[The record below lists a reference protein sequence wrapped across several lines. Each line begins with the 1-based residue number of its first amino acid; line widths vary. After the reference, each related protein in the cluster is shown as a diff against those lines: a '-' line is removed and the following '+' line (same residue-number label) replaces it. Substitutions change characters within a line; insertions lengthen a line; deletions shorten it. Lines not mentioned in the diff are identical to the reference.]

1 MSSKTITVNPVSLQ
15 DSLMFLWK
23 IRNKV
28 SNLEYEIYSMVNRRH
43 QLNFPDGQG
52 NFPSLAIIDVEQD
65 IADENLAENLF
76 MELRDAVTNFL
87 DSYSGVTVTVNNN
100 NNIDNNNNN
109 TMM

>member
-28 SNLEYEIYSMVNRRH
+28 SNLEYEIYSMVNRCH

-52 NFPSLAIIDVEQD
+52 NFPPFAIIDVEQN

-76 MELRDAVTNFL
+76 MELRDVVTNFL

-100 NNIDNNNNN
+100 NIDNN

>member
-52 NFPSLAIIDVEQD
+52 NFPPLAIIDVEQD
-65 IADENLAENLF
+65 LADENLAENLF

-100 NNIDNNNNN
+100 SN